1 MLNQHNSSNKGTSF
15 QVGGNLSQYRQ
26 TSFFSGNTISVVFI
40 GIAIASAAWAV
51 LNLELKVGDIGISI
65 QLKDQGIEETQA
77 E

>member
-65 QLKDQGIEETQA
+65 QLKDQGIEETRA